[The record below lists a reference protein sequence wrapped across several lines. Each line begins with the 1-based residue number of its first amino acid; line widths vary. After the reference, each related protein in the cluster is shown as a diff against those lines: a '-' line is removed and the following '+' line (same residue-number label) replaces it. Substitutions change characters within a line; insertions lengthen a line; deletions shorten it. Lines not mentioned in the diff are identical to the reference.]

1 MHLQWRSVNFLRW
14 IRRKRIEENIGMYSL
29 GMLNDPMAMIALAA
43 FGVWALKKVADYF
56 IDKE

>member
-1 MHLQWRSVNFLRW
+1 VSFLRW